1 MKSISNVPGDYHYW
15 ALHEANSIRRSWYI
29 NKLRLVELIM
39 PATGSDFVVDAGC
52 GSGFL
57 SAFLADSC
65 KHCVGIDIGSEV
77 IRFASE
83 KFSAKK
89 NLRFI
94 ESNMADAP
102 ITHNAIDK
110 IYCIEVIEHL
120 NFSDAKSTLGTL
132 YYWLKRGGQL
142 LITTPNYKSFW
153 PVLEW
158 LIDTFAV
165 SPRVAKMANNDNHI
179 AKFSPGSLDE
189 ILTRSGFSVDKLGS
203 FDFVSPFIAPF
214 SRKLSLKLADREIM
228 SSSTCGNLIY
238 ARCTK
243 Q

>member
-15 ALHEANSIRRSWYI
+15 ALHEANSIRRSWYT
-29 NKLRLVELIM
+29 NKLRLVELVM
-39 PATGSDFVVDAGC
+39 PATSSDFVVDAGC

-57 SAFLADSC
+57 SAFLADTCQRCS
-65 KHCVGIDIGSEV
+65 GIDINSEA

-83 KFSAKK
+83 TFSSKK

-94 ESNMADAP
+94 ESNLTDAP
-102 ITHNAIDK
+102 VTHNAIDK

-120 NFSDAKSTLGTL
+120 EPADARFALEAFNC
-132 YYWLKRGGQL
+132 WLKRGGQL
-142 LITTPNYKSFW
+142 LITTPNYKGFW
-153 PVLEW
+153 PILEW

-165 SPRVAKMANNDNHI
+165 SPRMAKMANEHHI
-179 AKFSPGSLDE
+179 AKFSPKSLGE
-189 ILTRSGFSVDKLGS
+189 ILTRSGFAVDRLGS
-203 FDFVSPFIAPF
+203 FDFVSPFVAPF
-214 SRKLSLKLADREIM
+214 SWKLSLELADWEIM